1 MAKISYVQGRLRR
14 ICGVG
19 DDAMFGTGSGG
30 GEQDSM
36 EIRLNQLEKLTAD
49 IRERTARVEAGLAYV
64 ATKQDVASVESTLL
78 KWFVATAIAL
88 TSLAFAA
95 AKLVH

>member
-1 MAKISYVQGRLRR
+1 
-14 ICGVG
+14 
-19 DDAMFGTGSGG
+19 
-30 GEQDSM
+30 M